1 MTSWSGSLPEF
12 PASGMTLPPIRARC
26 RFNRLNELVNLD
38 GWRGRGTLI
47 AVENGAVSSNV
58 AVMGTW
64 AF

>member
-1 MTSWSGSLPEF
+1 
-12 PASGMTLPPIRARC
+12 MTLPPIPAGC

-38 GWRGRGTLI
+38 GLGGRGTLI
-47 AVENGAVSSNV
+47 AVEKGPVSSNV